1 MIRESVKN
9 RFQVMVKKSYYIKQR
24 YNLDF
29 TFALLY
35 HKHPIDVVEL
45 SQFIRIS
52 DLIIDIDDNH
62 YFIIYQFTD
71 IQETLKATQNLI
83 FNLDK
88 FFNET
93 GSSYVAI
100 DKLDDTVSPM
110 NLLSRL
116 KQIVNYAKTN
126 KINRVETEEVL
137 DYDI

>member
-71 IQETLKATQNLI
+71 MQETLKATQNLI

-88 FFNET
+88 FFNEA